1 MCRHRQECLRRSHLA
16 RRLQSCMRTD
26 GLVSGHRTAGN
37 TLTVSDLTPLLLAL
51 SLRVLP
57 ATWLHYPNKA
67 KWKFGSSRDSMPST
81 NGDFNSTLWPKLKLI
96 PWLKINS
103 LSRWALWMR
112 AWPRSKIA
120 YSFSNSLDRR
130 TWSNFGSLRSS
141 SPIFDSWTRIHPCS
155 SSSTRIRRCSE
166 FIAATISCSYSAR
179 ARKKPSDRRIPRPS
193 SNNKLQTRLKLTTTS
208 SGMRAG
214 LHKQWPRSKKL
225 IRCLPQCWQIKKRR
239 LDAWMKRTDWP
250 VLAEFKSLQLN
261 LSLAS
266 VLSSLQRKCCL
277 KTQQQPT
284 WSTCKPKWTS
294 SKFKLLIKVARSKIK
309 ILGLHPHLLLPLNST
324 LTPSLPWRVLPR
336 NDPSNLTVNSFN

>member
-1 MCRHRQECLRRSHLA
+1 MCRHKQECLLRSHLV
-16 RRLQSCMRTD
+16 LCLPSCMRTD
-26 GLVSGHRTAGN
+26 GLVSGHRKAGN
-37 TLTVSDLTPLLLAL
+37 TLTVSDLMLRLLAL
-51 SLRVLP
+51 SLRVLL
-57 ATWLHYPNKA
+57 ATWPHYLNRV
-67 KWKFGSSRDSMPST
+67 KWKFGSSRVSMPST

-120 YSFSNSLDRR
+120 FFYSNSLDRR

-141 SPIFDSWTRIHPCS
+141 SPIFDSWIRIHPCS

-166 FIAATISCSYSAR
+166 FIAATVNCSYSAR
-179 ARKKPSDRRIPRPS
+179 ARRKPSDKRIPRPS
-193 SNNKLQTRLKLTTTS
+193 SNKKLQTRLKLITTL

-225 IRCLPQCWQIKKRR
+225 IRCLPQYWQIKKRR
-239 LDAWMKRTDWP
+239 LDAWMKQTDWL
-250 VLAEFKSLQLN
+250 VLVGFKSLQLN

-266 VLSSLQRKCCL
+266 VLSNLQHKCCL

-294 SKFKLLIKVARSKIK
+294 SKFKLLIKVSRSKIK
-309 ILGLHPHLLLPLNST
+309 ILGLLPHPLLPLNST
-324 LTPSLPWRVLPR
+324 LTLSLPWRVLSR